1 MNKWVSVKNAF
12 DRVYKQSGFTPQS
25 KLPNDP
31 ESKVVLEQES
41 RKRALA
47 HLEPEDRHQV
57 EGCVKRLKECCV
69 GVYLGDAAA
78 LQILEHIGV
87 FLAQAERV

>member
-47 HLEPEDRHQV
+47 HPEPSDRYQV
-57 EGCVKRLKECCV
+57 EGCVKRLKEVCP
-69 GVYLGDAAA
+69 GVNLGDSAA
-78 LQILEHIGV
+78 LQILEHIGI
-87 FLAQAERV
+87 FLMEAER